1 MAKAKK
7 LTKKEHETMESIV
20 SIIRKMEGAIVEAS
34 IVSNKATT
42 ELVSAK
48 EAWQKLSEDLEK
60 KYGSVEIDMSTGV
73 FKDSAE

>member
-34 IVSNKATT
+34 IVSMKATT
-42 ELVSAK
+42 ELVNAK
-48 EAWQKLSEDLEK
+48 DAWQKLSEDLEK
-60 KYGSVEIDMSTGV
+60 KYGSVQIDMSTGV
-73 FKDSAE
+73 FQDSPE